1 VPFSSLTAIF
11 RSGAMS
17 FEMPCSTGSCGN
29 ARAVGPVDPK
39 AIRAA
44 EVADEAKKSNGIARH
59 VGPLKPREPLD
70 VGDVPV
76 DGERVGEIRKAI
88 KNGTYPLLPTLVAD
102 AIIAAGIMLRTGE

>member
-1 VPFSSLTAIF
+1 
-11 RSGAMS
+11 MS
-17 FEMPCSTGSCGN
+17 IETPCSTGTCHLGK
-29 ARAVGPVDPK
+29 ARAVGPVDPR

-44 EVADEAKKSNGIARH
+44 AADEAKHSNGIARH

-88 KNGTYPLLPTLVAD
+88 RDGTYPLLPTKVAD
-102 AIIAAGIMLRTGE
+102 AIIAAGILLRTGE

>member
-1 VPFSSLTAIF
+1 
-11 RSGAMS
+11 MS
-17 FEMPCSTGSCGN
+17 IETPCSTGSCHVGN

-44 EVADEAKKSNGIARH
+44 ETDEAKRSNGIARH

-70 VGDVPV
+70 VGEVPV

-88 KNGTYPLLPTLVAD
+88 RNGTYPLLPTKVAD
-102 AIIAAGIMLRTGE
+102 AIIAAGILLRTGE